1 MFDHET
7 VGIGGEPEPMQIV
20 LGLVDDYGRVIGW
33 FGKDY
38 HPNLDLVDEVG
49 ALEPP
54 LAKRPRIVI
63 GVADEDE
70 IYLVGGLGGF
80 LKKIGR
86 AVASP
91 ITAPISAVKAIAQG
105 KNVLKSVTR
114 SVTAPVRS
122 GLSLAKAVTKPVIRT
137 AGAISK
143 PVFGTKFSRTFQ
155 KAAMAPLTSA
165 ELLARGKVSKAFTQ
179 PIRTGLAFTGA
190 AAAMPIKT
198 ASSIARPFVGK
209 TAARAL
215 TNVSLTPI
223 SAAQRLA
230 AGNVRAAGSL
240 MLQSGAQGIRGLS
253 PILKSPLTKSIA
265 TGVALAFPPVGVPL
279 AAGLMAANVALPY
292 AQGALAAAD
301 KVLAAAKGTLPAQRQ
316 APADVAWALQQAAK
330 FTVAKTYQAAN
341 LGSQDAQRAV
351 QVLVQARRVQ
361 QTIPAAQAALHPT
374 ASVSEGS
381 VHEAPIYSQGQ
392 VMRGVW
398 QKNAQSPTHSG
409 PMVLSNGVIVRGGWR
424 PAPAAG

>member
-7 VGIGGEPEPMQIV
+7 IGIGGEPEPMQIV

-38 HPNLDLVDEVG
+38 HPNTDLVDEVG

-54 LAKRPRIVI
+54 LATRPRIVI

-70 IYLVGGLGGF
+70 IYLVGGLGSF
-80 LKKIGR
+80 LKKVGR

-105 KNVLKSVTR
+105 KNVLKSVTK
-114 SVTAPVRS
+114 SVVAPVKS
-122 GLSLAKAVTKPVIRT
+122 GLWLAKAPMKPLVKT
-137 AGAISK
+137 MGKVAK
-143 PVFGTKFSRTFQ
+143 PVFGSKFSRTFQ

-190 AAAMPIKT
+190 AAAMPVKT
-198 ASSIARPFVGK
+198 ASKIVRPFIGK
-209 TAARAL
+209 KAARAL

-223 SAAQRLA
+223 TAAQRLA
-230 AGNVRAAGSL
+230 AGKVQQAGGL
-240 MLQSGAQGIRGLS
+240 MAKSGLQGVQGFR
-253 PILKSPLTKSIA
+253 PIIKSPVTKSIV

-279 AAGLMAANVALPY
+279 AAGLVAANVALPY

-330 FTVAKTYQAAN
+330 FTVGKTYQAARM
-341 LGSQDAQRAV
+341 GSQDAQRAV

-374 ASVSEGS
+374 ATVAEGS
-381 VHEAPIYSQGQ
+381 VHQAPIYSQGQ
-392 VMRGVW
+392 VIPGVW
-398 QKNAQSPTHSG
+398 EKRAEGGTHSG
-409 PMVLSNGVIVRGGWR
+409 PMVLANGLIVRGGWT
-424 PAPAAG
+424 PAA